1 MTVHPTFAPPA
12 TAVRPFGW
20 LTRVL
25 VASAWVL
32 ALAAPVQAAPLSPA
46 DELSVR
52 ATVQGQ
58 LAAFAADDAP
68 RAFSYAAPNV
78 REAMGTAAGFLA
90 MVREAYPVVYR
101 PASVAFLK
109 PDDKDVQVFQR
120 VQMVDAAG
128 EAWLAVYTLQR
139 NGKGWLI
146 TGCVVV
152 ANKGRMA

>member
-1 MTVHPTFAPPA
+1 MTRQPA
-12 TAVRPFGW
+12 LHT
-20 LTRVL
+20 
-25 VASAWVL
+25 ASARFPRLVRLLAWALCAL
-32 ALAAPVQAAPLSPA
+32 ALAPLAHAAPLSAA
-46 DELSVR
+46 DELAVR
-52 ATVQGQ
+52 SAVQGQ

-68 RAFSYAAPNV
+68 LAFSYAAPNV
-78 REAMGTAAGFLA
+78 RDAMGSAAGFMA

-109 PDDKDVQVFQR
+109 PDNRDGQVFQR

-128 EAWLAVYTLQR
+128 EGWLATYSLQR
-139 NGKGWLI
+139 GGKGWLI

>member
-1 MTVHPTFAPPA
+1 MTRQPAAP
-12 TAVRPFGW
+12 
-20 LTRVL
+20 
-25 VASAWVL
+25 ASFLRFRRRLAWALCAL
-32 ALAAPVQAAPLSPA
+32 ALGPLAQAAPLSAA
-46 DELSVR
+46 DEQAVR
-52 ATVQGQ
+52 STVQAQ

-68 RAFSYAAPNV
+68 LAFSYAAPNV
-78 REAMGTAAGFLA
+78 REALGTAAGFMA

-109 PDDKDVQVFQR
+109 PDMRDGQVLQR

-128 EAWLAVYTLQR
+128 EAWLATYSLQR
-139 NGKGWLI
+139 GGKGWLI